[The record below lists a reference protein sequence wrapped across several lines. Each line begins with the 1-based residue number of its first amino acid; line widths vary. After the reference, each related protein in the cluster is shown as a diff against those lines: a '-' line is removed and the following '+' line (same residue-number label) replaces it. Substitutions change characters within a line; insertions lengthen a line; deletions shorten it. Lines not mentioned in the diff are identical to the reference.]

1 MTSADVVFRD
11 RYGLHPRAAM
21 RIQQAAGGFNSR
33 VTIAG
38 ASGSGSP
45 VDARSMIALV
55 SAGFRL
61 GETVQL
67 RADGEDE
74 VEAVTALRGLIES
87 GVCHP

>member
-21 RIQQAAGGFNSR
+21 RIQQAAGAFHSR

-38 ASGSGSP
+38 MGGSSRP
-45 VDARSMIALV
+45 VDAGSMIALV
-55 SAGFRL
+55 SAGIRL
-61 GETVQL
+61 GETILL
-67 RADGEDE
+67 RADGDDE
-74 VEAVTALRGLIES
+74 VEAVAALRGLIES